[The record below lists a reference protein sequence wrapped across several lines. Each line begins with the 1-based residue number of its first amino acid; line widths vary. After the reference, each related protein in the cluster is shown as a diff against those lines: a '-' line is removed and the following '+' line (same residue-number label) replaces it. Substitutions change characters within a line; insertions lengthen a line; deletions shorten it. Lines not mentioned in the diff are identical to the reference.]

1 MHYNAPC
8 GIDYSFL
15 TYFYENI
22 YRKKHDFDSFSFLRH
37 SFFLTTNNEFCFH
50 LDYFRLGT
58 DISFGNRTGMKTLA
72 VLSGVTSLKEIEE
85 LSQKE
90 GNSELMP
97 NFVADSV
104 KDLLVSL
111 EN

>member
-1 MHYNAPC
+1 
-8 GIDYSFL
+8 
-15 TYFYENI
+15 
-22 YRKKHDFDSFSFLRH
+22 
-37 SFFLTTNNEFCFH
+37 
-50 LDYFRLGT
+50 
-58 DISFGNRTGMKTLA
+58 MKTLA
-72 VLSGVTSLKEIEE
+72 VLSGVTSLKQIEE

-90 GNSELMP
+90 GNNELIP